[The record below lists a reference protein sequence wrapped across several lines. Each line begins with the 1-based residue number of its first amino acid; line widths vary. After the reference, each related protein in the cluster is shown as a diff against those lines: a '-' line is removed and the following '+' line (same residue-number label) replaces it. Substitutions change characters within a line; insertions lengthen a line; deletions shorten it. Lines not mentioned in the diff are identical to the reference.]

1 MKKTIAYLLLSII
14 IYQTVGYVLSFKIMK
29 YSIESEFKTKI
40 KNNLS
45 DKNCSHFNI
54 NSISNHSTF
63 RWEEKNHEFWYQG
76 TIYDI
81 VSISKSGIIKCI
93 DDTKESKLF
102 KNLDRF
108 VDGYYTKNVN
118 GKKALQN
125 INSVFFALFLPAKEF
140 AIQPRFVINIKS
152 KCDQIAISK
161 PSNSFAKIAPPP
173 RFL

>member
-1 MKKTIAYLLLSII
+1 MKKTIAYILFSIL
-14 IYQTVGYVLSFKIMK
+14 IYQTVGYVLSFNIMK

-54 NSISNHSTF
+54 NSISNNSTF

-81 VSISKSGIIKCI
+81 VSISKLGIIKCI
-93 DDTKESKLF
+93 EDSKESKLF

-125 INSVFFALFLPAKEF
+125 INSVFFALFLPAKVVE
-140 AIQPRFVINIKS
+140 IPNRFIVDNESQFDK
-152 KCDQIAISK
+152 IAIGK
-161 PSNSFAKIAPPP
+161 PTNSIAKIVPPP